1 MLQNTKGE
9 IKGTVLGLVS
19 AIIGGVCPVYWKQ
32 IKVINS
38 AVILCYRVVLVC
50 VCMFLICLLLYGWEQ
65 TISPLRRKGAV
76 RRFLITG
83 TIMVSNWGVYVW
95 SVNSGHIIQAS
106 IGYYIMPLIVCLI
119 GMIIFHEPV
128 TKNKVW
134 GLAIV
139 TFGVVALVFAYGEF
153 PTIALAVAVTYAT
166 YTSAQKG
173 VRVTGIQAMFYQ
185 TLLVA
190 PPFLVAII
198 YLELSG
204 QGAFAVASNTQL
216 FILSFAGIVTALPL
230 VLMLD
235 GINCASLIIMGLTN
249 YLGDTVSLL
258 IGVYVYKERMDLPQ
272 LMALS
277 VIWIGIAVYTV
288 GSIRS
293 AKAEAVFKGKG
304 DDY

>member
-128 TKNKVW
+128 TKIKFGGVQSLRLVW
-134 GLAIV
+134 LGW
-139 TFGVVALVFAYGEF
+139 F
-153 PTIALAVAVTYAT
+153 
-166 YTSAQKG
+166 S
-173 VRVTGIQAMFYQ
+173 
-185 TLLVA
+185 
-190 PPFLVAII
+190 
-198 YLELSG
+198 LSG
-204 QGAFAVASNTQL
+204 NSRR
-216 FILSFAGIVTALPL
+216 
-230 VLMLD
+230 
-235 GINCASLIIMGLTN
+235 SLWLWQSHTRPIHRRKK
-249 YLGDTVSLL
+249 
-258 IGVYVYKERMDLPQ
+258 VYVSPAYRRC
-272 LMALS
+272 
-277 VIWIGIAVYTV
+277 
-288 GSIRS
+288 SIKRS
-293 AKAEAVFKGKG
+293 W
-304 DDY
+304 